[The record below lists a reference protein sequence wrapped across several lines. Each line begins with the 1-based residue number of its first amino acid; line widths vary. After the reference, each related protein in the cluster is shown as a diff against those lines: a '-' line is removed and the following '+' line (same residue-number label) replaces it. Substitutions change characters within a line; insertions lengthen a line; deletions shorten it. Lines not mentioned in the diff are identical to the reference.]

1 MISAAVMSGQ
11 RQPLP
16 PVHTAALLHW
26 PAAARP
32 QADDILFIYPGII
45 HGEELHVKVDALLEE
60 HALAYSQ
67 DGEASELVTE
77 IILYWHYDDG
87 TWAYDTYIS
96 RKHLSG
102 IAYFLGG
109 DCPYGASEQG
119 ALAVGE
125 DEEAR

>member
-1 MISAAVMSGQ
+1 MISAPVMSGQ

-26 PAAARP
+26 PAAQRPTRRDDRP
-32 QADDILFIYPGII
+32 QGGRRDDILFVYPGII

-60 HALAYSQ
+60 HAVAVG
-67 DGEASELVTE
+67 DDEGDIETE

-102 IAYFLGG
+102 SAYFLGG
-109 DCPYGASEQG
+109 GNLS
-119 ALAVGE
+119 
-125 DEEAR
+125 